1 MMALQLKGNGTATYY
16 QSAEFCRNYSS
27 PPVSYGD
34 SSHYF
39 ARLPGKKPSRITP
52 TECQQSLC
60 AKMEKKCKLISY
72 ICRWQKKGNV
82 DIAFVQSAS
91 SSSGHLEVCSLGLY
105 GHSSGLLCCRR
116 AQCNLKQ
123 CDAMFLSFTKSSGL
137 LSGQEGAEFALLS
150 LICTADDGMRLL
162 HSKGFFVAPACC

>member
-39 ARLPGKKPSRITP
+39 ARLPGKKPYRITP

-60 AKMEKKCKLISY
+60 AKMEKKMEINQLHL
-72 ICRWQKKGNV
+72 QMAKKGKRRHCFCAV
-82 DIAFVQSAS
+82 SIIILRSFGGLQS
-91 SSSGHLEVCSLGLY
+91 
-105 GHSSGLLCCRR
+105 
-116 AQCNLKQ
+116 
-123 CDAMFLSFTKSSGL
+123 
-137 LSGQEGAEFALLS
+137 GAVWTL
-150 LICTADDGMRLL
+150 
-162 HSKGFFVAPACC
+162 

>member
-1 MMALQLKGNGTATYY
+1 MQNFAEITVRRLSATVTAAIILLDFQVKSHTGSLPLSVSSLYAL
-16 QSAEFCRNYSS
+16 RW
-27 PPVSYGD
+27 
-34 SSHYF
+34 
-39 ARLPGKKPSRITP
+39 R
-52 TECQQSLC
+52 
-60 AKMEKKCKLISY
+60 KKCKLISC
-72 ICRWQKKGNV
+72 ICRWPKKGNV

-105 GHSSGLLCCRR
+105 GHSNGLLCCRR

-123 CDAMFLSFTKSSGL
+123 CNTMFLSFTKSSGL